1 MNENCPSPRR
11 APIPILSYHQTDI
24 APPRG
29 TPYRGLVIPPARF
42 ARQMRVL
49 RALGYRGL
57 SMQDLAPYLR
67 GDRSGK
73 VVGITIDDGYV
84 NNFEH
89 ALPILQSAGFTATS
103 FVVSGQLGGSNVWDA
118 SIGITPARLM
128 NVPQLRA
135 WLDAGMD
142 VGAHTR
148 NHVDLTEC
156 DPVRARAEIV
166 QSRQDLEQAL
176 GMPIRSFCYPY
187 GAYREEHVE
196 MARAAGFELATTSDS
211 ARVRWGTDLLRL
223 PRVTVWLSTSLPV
236 LMARMSLD
244 LGEWRGLRLP
254 RLRWGRRPG
263 VGPTAAPGGAAGEP
277 TS

>member
-1 MNENCPSPRR
+1 MNENCPAPRR

-29 TPYRGLVIPPARF
+29 TPYRGLVMPPARF
-42 ARQMRVL
+42 ARQMQAL

-57 SMQDLAPYLR
+57 SMRDLAPYLR
-67 GDRSGK
+67 GERRGK

-89 ALPILQSAGFTATS
+89 ALPILQAVGFTATS
-103 FVVSGQLGGSNVWDA
+103 FVVSGQLGGTNVWDA
-118 SIGITPARLM
+118 SLGIAPARLM
-128 NVPQLRA
+128 NVHHLRA
-135 WLDAGMD
+135 WLDEGME

-148 NHVDLTEC
+148 NHVELPAC
-156 DPVRARAEIV
+156 DPMRARAEIAH
-166 QSRQDLEQAL
+166 SREDLEQAL
-176 GMPIRSFCYPY
+176 GVPIRSFCYPY

-196 MARAAGFELATTSDS
+196 MARVAGFELATTSDC
-211 ARVRWGTDLLRL
+211 ARARWDADLLRL

-236 LMARMSLD
+236 LLARMWMDLD
-244 LGEWRGLRLP
+244 EWRGLRLP
-254 RLRWGRRPG
+254 RLRLRRRPG
-263 VGPTAAPGGAAGEP
+263 VGTRAAPEVAAGEP

>member
-1 MNENCPSPRR
+1 MNENCPSARR

-29 TPYRGLVIPPARF
+29 TPYRGLVMPPARF
-42 ARQMRVL
+42 ARQMRAL
-49 RALGYRGL
+49 RGLGYRGL
-57 SMQDLAPYLR
+57 SMRDLAPYLR
-67 GDRSGK
+67 GERRGK

-89 ALPILQSAGFTATS
+89 ALPILQAVGFTATS
-103 FVVSGQLGGSNVWDA
+103 FVVSGQLGGTNIWDA
-118 SIGITPARLM
+118 SIGIAPARLM
-128 NVPQLRA
+128 NVPHLRA

-156 DPVRARAEIV
+156 DPMRARAEIV
-166 QSRQDLEQAL
+166 HSREDLEQAL
-176 GMPIRSFCYPY
+176 GVSIRSFCYPY